1 MTPVLELKNITKHFT
16 GVLANDHINLTLEK
30 GEILGLLGENGAGKT
45 TLMNI
50 LYGLYQPDEGQIFVK
65 GQEIKVH
72 SPNDAID
79 AGVGMVHQHFMLVQV
94 FTVAENVMLGSEPTK
109 FYEFLDRRQA
119 SDKILEIS
127 RAFGLEVNPKN
138 YIKDL
143 PVGIQQRVEIIK
155 LLYRNAE
162 ILILDEPT
170 AVLTPQEADELFKI
184 MRNLADQGK
193 SIIFI
198 THKLREVLDCADNI
212 TVLRRGK
219 VVGSCLPKNAN
230 QAMLASMMVG
240 RPVMLEVRKGPC
252 KPCEIA
258 LKVERLEVTDDRR
271 QISIC
276 DVSFEVRKGE
286 ILGVAG
292 VQGNGQTELVEAL
305 AGLRPLV
312 QGTFTIKGKKFGDK
326 NTHPTPRCITEQGT
340 AHIPED
346 RQRNGLVLPFPVM
359 DNLVLCTY
367 YLPPFAKNPEIR
379 IGAFKFPFLPRVQI
393 QWDLV
398 RKNAINLIK
407 QFDIRTPREDT
418 LTSSLSGGNQQKVI
432 VARELSR
439 PIHLLIA
446 AQPTRGLDVGSIE
459 YIHAQIVKKRDEG
472 VAVLLVSTELDEIMQ
487 LSDRIVIM
495 YRGHIVATVPAK
507 EATKEYIG
515 LMMAGVPQQQALEQ
529 IRQLKKLSKKS

>member
-50 LYGLYQPDEGQIFVK
+50 LYGLYQPDEGQIFVNGK
-65 GQEIKVH
+65 EIKVH

-79 AGVGMVHQHFMLVQV
+79 AGIGMVHQHFMLVPV

-109 FYEFLDRRQA
+109 FYEFLDRKQA
-119 SDKILEIS
+119 SEKILEIS

-155 LLYRNAE
+155 LLYRKAE

-198 THKLREVLDCADNI
+198 THKLREVLDATDRI

-219 VVGSCLPKNAN
+219 VVGTCLPKDSN
-230 QAMLASMMVG
+230 QATLASMMVG
-240 RPVMLEVRKGPC
+240 RPVMLEVKKRPA
-252 KPCEIA
+252 KPGELA
-258 LKVERLEVTDDRR
+258 LKAEHLEVTDDRR
-271 QISIC
+271 QVSIE

-286 ILGVAG
+286 ILGIAG

-312 QGTFTIKGKKFGDK
+312 EGSFTIVGKKFGH
-326 NTHPTPRCITEQGT
+326 NGIRPVPRWITEQGT

-346 RQRNGLVLPFPVM
+346 RQRDGLVLPFPVK

-367 YLPPFAKNPEIR
+367 YLPPFAKNPQIR
-379 IGAFKFPFLPRVQI
+379 IGSFKIPFLPRVQI

-398 RKNAINLIK
+398 RKNAVALIK
-407 QFDIRTPREDT
+407 QFDIRTPGEET

-459 YIHAQIVKKRDEG
+459 YIHGQIVKKRDEG

-487 LSDRIVIM
+487 LSDRIAVIF
-495 YRGHIVATVPAK
+495 RGHIVATIPAK
-507 EATKEYIG
+507 DATKEYIG
-515 LMMAGVPQQQALEQ
+515 LMMAGIPQDQALEQ
-529 IRQLKKLSKKS
+529 IRSLQKISK